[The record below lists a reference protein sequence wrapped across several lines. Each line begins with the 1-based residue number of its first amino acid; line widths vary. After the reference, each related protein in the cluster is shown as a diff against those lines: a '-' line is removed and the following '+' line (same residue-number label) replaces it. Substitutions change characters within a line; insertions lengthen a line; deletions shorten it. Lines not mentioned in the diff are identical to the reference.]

1 MKKDAYVRDTII
13 GLILIIGGL
22 VLLLSNTKV
31 SSSWVIYVGQ
41 KNIKISTW
49 LLFLPFII
57 AIGYR
62 IYGKK
67 SNTINS
73 VIILGL
79 IIIILS
85 IINSIKI
92 SFTTM
97 SMFEVL
103 ITLIMIIYG
112 INLLIKGLFKA
123 KKDWKLLN
131 NIV

>member
-123 KKDWKLLN
+123 KKD
-131 NIV
+131 